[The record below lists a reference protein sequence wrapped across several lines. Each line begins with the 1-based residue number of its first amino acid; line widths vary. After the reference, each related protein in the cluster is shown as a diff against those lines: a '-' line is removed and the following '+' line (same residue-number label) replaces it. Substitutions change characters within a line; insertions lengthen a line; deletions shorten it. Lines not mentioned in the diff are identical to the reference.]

1 MANHYQKGDLVRAT
15 GTFSDSDGVAQDPTA
30 VFCKYTNPAGTTT
43 TLEYGVDAALV
54 KSATGIYYVDV
65 DASTAGAWRYRFY
78 ATGTG
83 QSAAE
88 AFFRVEA
95 SKF

>member
-1 MANHYQKGDLVRAT
+1 MANHYHDGDLVRCT
-15 GTFSDSDGVAQDPTA
+15 GTLSDSDGVAQDPAA
-30 VFCKYTNPAGTTT
+30 VLFKFTTPSGTTT
-43 TLEYGVDAALV
+43 TYTYGTDAELV

-65 DASTAGAWRYRFY
+65 DGNAAGAWPYTFY
-78 ATGTG
+78 ATGSG

-88 AFFRVEA
+88 AFFHVEA

>member
-1 MANHYQKGDLVRAT
+1 MANHYSKGDLVRIR
-15 GTFSDSDGVAQDPTA
+15 GVFSDSDGVAQDPAA

-43 TLEYGVDAALV
+43 TLEYSADAALV

-65 DASTAGAWRYRFY
+65 DASTAGAWPYTFY
-78 ATGTG
+78 ATGSG

-88 AFFRVEA
+88 AFLRVEA